1 MFQIDKTLVS
11 EDLIEKQFL
20 CNLSACKGACCVQ
33 GEAGAPVED
42 KEREILERIYPLVK
56 PLLRIQGQETIEQ
69 LGTYTKNGEGE
80 FETPLI
86 EGGECAYVIFDD
98 KNTALCG
105 IEKAYNMGLIDFK
118 KPISCHLYPVR
129 IQEFSEFM
137 AVNYSHWDIC
147 NDACALG
154 KSLELPVY
162 KFLKEALIRKF
173 GATWYEE
180 LDLVAQQYYLDKS

>member
-118 KPISCHLYPVR
+118 KPISCHLYPIR
-129 IQEFSEFM
+129 ITPYETFE
-137 AVNYSHWDIC
+137 ALNYDRWSIC
-147 NDACALG
+147 GDACRFG
-154 KSLELPVY
+154 DSLKVPVY
-162 KFLKEALIRKF
+162 QFLKEPLIRKY
-173 GATWYEE
+173 GENWYKQ
-180 LDLVAQQYYLDKS
+180 LQLLVE

>member
-11 EDLIEKQFL
+11 EDVIEKQFL
-20 CNLSACKGACCVQ
+20 CNLSACKGACCIH
-33 GEAGAPVED
+33 GEAGAPIEKD
-42 KEREILERIYPLVK
+42 ERKILERIYPTVK
-56 PLLRIQGQETIEQ
+56 PLLRKQGQDTIEKH
-69 LGTYTKNGEGE
+69 GTYIQNDEGD

-86 EGGECAYVIFDD
+86 EGGECAYVIFDH
-98 KNTALCG
+98 KNIALCG
-105 IEKAYNMGLIDFK
+105 IEQAFNKGLIDFK

-129 IQEFSEFM
+129 IQAFSEFS

-154 KSLELPVY
+154 KSMELPVY

-173 GATWYEE
+173 GADWYEE
-180 LDLVAQQYYLDKS
+180 LELVAEQYYLNK

>member
-1 MFQIDKTLVS
+1 MFQIEKTLVS
-11 EDLIEKQFL
+11 ENLIEKQFL

-42 KEREILERIYPLVK
+42 KEREILENIYPIVK
-56 PLLRIQGQETIEQ
+56 PLLRSQGRETIAQ
-69 LGTYTKNGEGE
+69 QGTYIKNSEGE

-105 IEKAYNMGLIDFK
+105 IEKAYNQGLIDFK

-147 NDACALG
+147 DDACALG
-154 KSLELPVY
+154 KSLGLPVY

-173 GATWYEE
+173 GETWYEE
-180 LDLVAQQYYLDKS
+180 LDLVATQYDRDKS